1 MGAGEGTTAAFQVA
15 EERGLEPTAPPVQ
28 LSPGGVTHG
37 CTGCAAE
44 ATQPRYAARSGL
56 SRGSLLPGK
65 GLFLT
70 PHERQELQ
78 DGKYKPLCCSQGPG
92 RSAE

>member
-1 MGAGEGTTAAFQVA
+1 MGAGEGTTAGFQVA
-15 EERGLEPTAPPVQ
+15 GERGLEPAARPAQ
-28 LSPGGVTHG
+28 LSPGGVSPT
-37 CTGCAAE
+37 AAP
-44 ATQPRYAARSGL
+44 AVRPHYAPRSGL
-56 SRGSLLPGK
+56 NRNSLLPGK

-92 RSAE
+92 RSVE